1 MTRPPLFRAMRAIFR
16 SQPPV
21 ASAPPAP
28 GAPPAA
34 PELPALRFAPPG
46 HFYSPLPDLEDVARR
61 GAELFRSSVSIPGV
75 ELNEAAQLAL
85 LERFRG
91 FYAEQPFTAGP
102 SSARRYHFDNPM
114 YSYSDALFLYF
125 MLRHLQPRRVIEV
138 GSGYSSCVTLDTSE
152 QFLQGSVKCTF
163 IEPYPDRLFGLL
175 RPGDR

>member
-28 GAPPAA
+28 RAPPAA
-34 PELPALRFAPPG
+34 AEVPALPFAPPG
-46 HFYSPLPDLEDVARR
+46 RFYAPLPDLEDGARR
-61 GAELFRSSVSIPGV
+61 GAELFRSSVPIPGV

-91 FYAEQPFTAGP
+91 FYAEQPFPAGP

-114 YSYSDALFLYF
+114 
-125 MLRHLQPRRVIEV
+125 
-138 GSGYSSCVTLDTSE
+138 
-152 QFLQGSVKCTF
+152 
-163 IEPYPDRLFGLL
+163 
-175 RPGDR
+175 